1 MTGDPTFSAIASVL
15 RCCMEKAAAGRGGGA
30 EADSD
35 AGRRH
40 KSCAA
45 FLIPLLKPSPTR
57 HRARARGLLDSGLHG
72 LRRIKDGMFGA
83 VRVAAE
89 RVAPGEAGNS
99 GNGAARSRFFLSLS
113 FHLNLSAEF
122 CVPL

>member
-1 MTGDPTFSAIASVL
+1 MAGDPTPSAIAPVL

-99 GNGAARSRFFLSLS
+99 GNGAAAGDAADPALAAMS
-113 FHLNLSAEF
+113 
-122 CVPL
+122 